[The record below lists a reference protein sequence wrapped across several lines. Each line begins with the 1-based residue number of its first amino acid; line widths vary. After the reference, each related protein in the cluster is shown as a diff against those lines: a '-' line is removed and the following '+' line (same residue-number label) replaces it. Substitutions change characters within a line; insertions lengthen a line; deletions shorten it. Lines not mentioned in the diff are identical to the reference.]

1 MLKSTGSQR
10 VELNCVTEQPP
21 PPKWK
26 GELQRIS
33 TKVREKGE
41 MNIKIPLKPP

>member
-1 MLKSTGSQR
+1 MESQR

-26 GELQRIS
+26 VEPQRIS
-33 TKVREKGE
+33 TNIREKSE